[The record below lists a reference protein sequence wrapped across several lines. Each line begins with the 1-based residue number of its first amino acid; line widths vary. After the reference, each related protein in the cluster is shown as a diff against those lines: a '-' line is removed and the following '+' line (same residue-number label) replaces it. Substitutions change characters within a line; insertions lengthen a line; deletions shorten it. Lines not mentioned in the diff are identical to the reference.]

1 MESLASPPDLPTM
14 LALSPEACNDDFK
27 KWSSC
32 CDLGPTEPVLI
43 DIRPAPE
50 EKKKVVSNHE
60 KYMENFKLFY
70 DDYPLDEGNII
81 SEQECQTSLFMNND
95 AEQILKAIR
104 D

>member
-81 SEQECQTSLFMNND
+81 SEQPPIFYE
-95 AEQILKAIR
+95 ILIR
-104 D
+104 S